1 MKQDQKKDDLYE
13 KLLKYLDGNLEKQ
26 ERLEIEKQLKSNRD
40 ARDLLSSI
48 AEQAVLVA
56 DAGRVI
62 EARNTT
68 SKNEVQSFPM
78 YCFGSGPWGNGS
90 HYTFNDYPSLH
101 DEI

>member
-26 ERLEIEKQLKSNRD
+26 ERLEIEKQLKSNRA

-68 SKNEVQSFPM
+68 SKNEVQSFPNVL
-78 YCFGSGPWGNGS
+78 FWKWALG
-90 HYTFNDYPSLH
+90 
-101 DEI
+101 